1 MTIGTGVSA
10 ERKQNQLIPVLV
22 QGAIG
27 SLGVFLILGA
37 GLDKPL
43 WQQGERILVVLF
55 LIGCAYG
62 ATALGLVVGELRG
75 RQVTVVQILL
85 VAIAAALPALVAF
98 VVVGPGFS
106 YPTLFGGLL
115 VVVFL
120 ALGVFWVNGRHALKF
135 AALTVFAIVG
145 LALQVRLATG
155 IGREAP
161 VGATAHLETSLY
173 DLELLSFPGRLPQI
187 SRDQGGL
194 TLFGDRYLLTTGDGD
209 LYAFRRGAEGND
221 VEIQPLAYKAPI
233 NIADFEAAAA
243 GLVPLQWFRVADA
256 LAQETAGGV
265 RLFVTHHFWN
275 VQDQCWV
282 MRVSALE
289 GSFEDFLAPSASL
302 AWSTVF
308 ETSPCVPLSP
318 GKDEPIKFTGVENGG
333 RLALLN
339 DDQLLITI
347 GDHEMDGWSTK
358 VAAAQEPTWT
368 YGKTMLIDLRD
379 RSSEVFSL
387 GHRNPQGLF
396 ISPSGKVWVTEHG
409 PEGGDELNLVTQ
421 GSNYGWPVATYGVE
435 YGTNMWPL
443 TAKAGSHDGYVLPFY
458 SWIPSIG
465 VSALIEV
472 TSPKFEHWRGDL
484 LVSSLAAQSLWR
496 LRIREDRVVLVERI
510 TMDARI
516 RDILEGH
523 DGELVM
529 WMDGPFNRAI
539 RFVEPGE
546 GVATGEYMYRVCAGC
561 HVPPAGLPTGVGPP
575 LTGILDRD
583 VADSDGFAYSPAMLA
598 MDGEW
603 TRERLDEFLRDPR
616 SAVPGTTMFFP
627 GIADQQSREAL
638 LDYLA
643 DPDSRLDVAPIAPL

>member
-1 MTIGTGVSA
+1 MTIGTGVSG
-10 ERKQNQLIPVLV
+10 ERKRNHVFPLLV

-37 GLDKPL
+37 WLDRPL
-43 WQQGERILVVLF
+43 WQQGERLLLVSF

-62 ATALGLVVGELRG
+62 ATALGIIIGELRG
-75 RQVTVVQILL
+75 RRATVVQILL
-85 VAIAAALPALVAF
+85 VASAAALPALVAF
-98 VVVGPGFS
+98 VVVQPPFS
-106 YPTLFGGLL
+106 YWLLYGGLT
-115 VVVFL
+115 VVVLL
-120 ALGVFWVNGRHALKF
+120 ALGVFSVHGRHALKF
-135 AALTVFAIVG
+135 AVLTVFVIAGV
-145 LALQVRLATG
+145 ALQVRLATG

-161 VGATAHLETSLY
+161 PSATVHLETSLY
-173 DLELLSFPGRLPQI
+173 DLNVVSFPNRVPRI

-221 VEIQPLAYKAPI
+221 VEIQTLPYKAPI
-233 NIADFEAAAA
+233 NIGDFEAAAA
-243 GLVPLQWFRVADA
+243 GLVPAHWFRVADA
-256 LAQETAGGV
+256 LAQETAGGL

-289 GSFEDFLAPSASL
+289 GPFEAFLSPSAAL
-302 AWSTVF
+302 EWSTVF
-308 ETSPCVPLSP
+308 ETSPCMPLSP

-333 RLALLN
+333 RLSLLS
-339 DDQLLITI
+339 DDQLLISI
-347 GDHEMDGWSTK
+347 GDHEMDGWATK

-368 YGKTMLIDLRD
+368 YGKTILIDLRD
-379 RSSEVFSL
+379 RSHEVFSL

-396 ISPSGKVWVTEHG
+396 ISPSGKVWETEHG
-409 PEGGDELNLVTQ
+409 PEGGDELNLITR
-421 GSNYGWPVATYGVE
+421 GGNYGWPVATFGVE

-443 TAKAGSHDGYVLPFY
+443 TTKAGSHDGYALPFY

-472 TSPKFEHWRGDL
+472 TSPRFENWRGDL
-484 LVSSLAAQSLWR
+484 LVGSLAAQSLWR

-510 TMDARI
+510 TMDARV

-523 DGELVM
+523 DGELVL
-529 WMDGPFNRAI
+529 WMDGPSNRAI

-546 GVATGEYMYRVCAGC
+546 GVATGEYMYRVCSGC
-561 HVPPAGLPTGVGPP
+561 HVPPPGLPAGVGPP

-583 VADSDGFAYSPAMLA
+583 VAAEKGFAYSPAMLA
-598 MDGEW
+598 LGGKW

-627 GIADQQSREAL
+627 GVADEQSREAL